1 MIKIAPAR
9 RGRRT
14 GPNPPLT
21 YIDDKDTNL
30 LRKFIS
36 DRGRVRARR
45 ITRMTAR
52 QQRATARAIKNAREM
67 ALLPYGTGA
76 VRVGR

>member
-1 MIKIAPAR
+1 MAPAR
-9 RGRRT
+9 RDRRT

-36 DRGRVRARR
+36 DRVRVRARR
-45 ITRMTAR
+45 IAGTTAR
-52 QQRATARAIKNAREM
+52 QQRATARAIRNAREM
-67 ALLPYGTGA
+67 ALLPHGTGA

>member
-1 MIKIAPAR
+1 MAPAR
-9 RGRRT
+9 RDRRT
-14 GPNPPLT
+14 GPNPPVT
-21 YIDDKDTNL
+21 YIDDKDADL

-52 QQRATARAIKNAREM
+52 QQRATARAIRNAREM
-67 ALLPYGTGA
+67 ALLPDGTGA